1 MSAKVQI
8 SIDETLL
15 QKLDDFADR
24 NFCTRSGA
32 VSMAVSQLVLQ
43 DELQR
48 SMRSMAMAM
57 QKIAENGHLDEQ
69 SVKDMKQMQQLIQLI
84 SQSKYGTF

>member
-8 SIDETLL
+8 SIDEGLL
-15 QKLDDFADR
+15 ARLDEFADR

-48 SMRSMAMAM
+48 SLRSMALAM
-57 QKIAENGHLDEQ
+57 QRIAENGELDEQ
-69 SVKDMKQMQQLIQLI
+69 SKNDMKQIQALVQI
-84 SQSKYGTF
+84 MSQSKYSTF

>member
-8 SIDETLL
+8 SIDEGLL
-15 QKLDDFADR
+15 ARLDEFADR

-48 SMRSMAMAM
+48 SLRTMALAM
-57 QKIAENGHLDEQ
+57 QRIAENGELDEQ
-69 SVKDMKQMQQLIQLI
+69 SKNDMKQIQALMQIM
-84 SQSKYGTF
+84 SQSKYSTF